1 MMVRYGLGFAAG
13 AALLL
18 TIVSAAQAG
27 DAAARRIIG
36 FSPDGKYFA
45 FEQYG
50 ELDAA
55 ISGWSQ
61 IDIIDTST
69 DDYVGGK
76 PILVI
81 DESEE
86 ATTTLEQARAK
97 AAKQAAP
104 ILAKYAI
111 AERDERTAFD
121 RFTFP
126 DELVEYNDIF
136 RLEKAAQKWLMPRF
150 DETGISTIQLD
161 QILADSKTDCSTSFE
176 DANESERPA
185 GDKTGKALGFRLTLQ
200 GQDGKPFKV
209 MHEDKAVP
217 GSRNCPVSYSLSEA
231 YEYTPPGKPAVL
243 AVLVQRFSQGFEG
256 RDRRFIAVTG
266 QVR

>member
-1 MMVRYGLGFAAG
+1 
-13 AALLL
+13 
-18 TIVSAAQAG
+18 
-27 DAAARRIIG
+27 
-36 FSPDGKYFA
+36 
-45 FEQYG
+45 
-50 ELDAA
+50 
-55 ISGWSQ
+55 
-61 IDIIDTST
+61 
-69 DDYVGGK
+69 
-76 PILVI
+76 
-81 DESEE
+81 
-86 ATTTLEQARAK
+86 
-97 AAKQAAP
+97 
-104 ILAKYAI
+104 
-111 AERDERTAFD
+111 
-121 RFTFP
+121 
-126 DELVEYNDIF
+126 
-136 RLEKAAQKWLMPRF
+136 MPRF

-176 DANESERPA
+176 DANESERPV

-266 QVR
+266 QAR